1 MTNAAVSDLDLA
13 AQIATAY
20 LRRPLHTVA
29 PIRGKGSVNL
39 IFTAQARNAAVVVRM
54 SKPED
59 VARGLLFYE
68 KEAWCLAQ
76 AAGVGIPG
84 PQVLEIGRR
93 EGRPYMLQTLV
104 KGVNGEDSGLPAADI
119 WRVLGQYARRI
130 HDIAVDGFG
139 ETLADFHQGDA
150 QAAWRAHVD
159 YNLRSLTADDAL
171 LRLNV
176 YRPEQAEAIREVFRS
191 LRRGVFR
198 IGLNHYDLA
207 IRNTI
212 VDAREQVTLLDWG
225 SAEAHL
231 VPHYDLLEILRR
243 LHPEDARFHAF
254 LGGYGLDEGEF
265 AALLVEVR
273 SLALLK
279 AFDLTRWA
287 IDRCQMRIGEIAE
300 QARQVVA
307 GTWTGHSALLP

>member
-1 MTNAAVSDLDLA
+1 MTNSALSDLDLA
-13 AQIATAY
+13 AQIATAF
-20 LRRPLHTVA
+20 LRRPVQTVM

-39 IFTAQARNAAVVVRM
+39 IFTAQAGDAAVVVRM

-59 VARGLLFYE
+59 AARGLLFYE

-76 AAGVGIPG
+76 AAAVGIPG
-84 PQVLEIGRR
+84 PEVLEIGRW
-93 EGRPYMLQTLV
+93 EGRPFMLQTLV
-104 KGVNGEDSGLPAADI
+104 EGVNGEDSGLPAADI

-130 HDIAVDGFG
+130 HAIAVGGFG
-139 ETLADFHQGDA
+139 ESLADFHRGNAQG
-150 QAAWRAHVD
+150 AWHAYVD

-176 YRPEQAEAIREVFRS
+176 YRPEQVDEIRQVFQT

-207 IRNTI
+207 LRNTL
-212 VDAREQVTLLDWG
+212 VDARGKVTLLDWG

-231 VPHYDLLEILRR
+231 VPHYDLLEILRH
-243 LHPEDARFHAF
+243 LSPEDERFAAF
-254 LGGYGLDEGEF
+254 LAGYGLDNAEF
-265 AALLVEVR
+265 AALLPEVR

-287 IDRCQMRIGEIAE
+287 IDRCPPRIDEIAE

-307 GTWTGHSALLP
+307 DRSSLCP